1 MREVIVQGSIE
12 AVNVVD
18 VPIPIAK
25 ADEVVIKVVVA
36 ASNPKD
42 FKYPQWYAER
52 KSYTQKPNF

>member
-1 MREVIVQGSIE
+1 MREIIVQGSIE

-18 VPIPIAK
+18 VPIPIPE
-25 ADEVVIKVVVA
+25 ADEVVVKVVVA

-52 KSYTQKPNF
+52 RPASWKPNF